1 MSRKIASRICIT
13 LLASLMALAGCASN
27 QHSHS
32 APAPVQSAAPAV
44 PVSPVTPPKV
54 VPPSLVSNV
63 PPMANET
70 SVVLSITVKAD
81 GTVGAVGIIDSSG
94 YTDLD
99 TAAAESVKRFKFAPA
114 TANGKPIDYVLH
126 QTVSY
131 KLGQ

>member
-1 MSRKIASRICIT
+1 MSRKIASGIFIISLIS
-13 LLASLMALAGCASN
+13 LLGLTGCASN

-32 APAPVQSAAPAV
+32 ASVPLSSAAPVA
-44 PVSPVTPPKV
+44 PTTPPKV
-54 VPPSLVSNV
+54 VPPSMISNV
-63 PPMANET
+63 PPLGNET
-70 SVVLSITVKAD
+70 SVVLSVTVKAD

-94 YTDLD
+94 YADLD

-126 QTVSY
+126 QAVSY

>member
-1 MSRKIASRICIT
+1 MSRKIASGICIT
-13 LLASLMALAGCASN
+13 LLASLLGLTGCASN

-32 APAPVQSAAPAV
+32 APASAPAHSAAPVA
-44 PVSPVTPPKV
+44 PTAPPKV
-54 VPPSLVSNV
+54 VPPSMVSNM
-63 PPMANET
+63 PPMGNET
-70 SVVLSITVKAD
+70 SLLLSITVKAD

-94 YTDLD
+94 YADLD
-99 TAAAESVKRFKFAPA
+99 TAAAESVKRLKFAPA

>member
-1 MSRKIASRICIT
+1 
-13 LLASLMALAGCASN
+13 
-27 QHSHS
+27 
-32 APAPVQSAAPAV
+32 
-44 PVSPVTPPKV
+44 PKV

>member
-1 MSRKIASRICIT
+1 MSRKIASGNFIIA
-13 LLASLMALAGCASN
+13 LATMLSLAGCASN
-27 QHSHS
+27 QHSHP
-32 APAPVQSAAPAV
+32 APAASQAAAPAA
-44 PVSPVTPPKV
+44 PAAPPKV

-63 PPMANET
+63 PPMGNET

-94 YTDLD
+94 YADLD
-99 TAAAESVKRFKFAPA
+99 TGAAESVKRFKFAPA

>member
-1 MSRKIASRICIT
+1 MSRKIASGIFTISLIS
-13 LLASLMALAGCASN
+13 LLGLTGCASN

-32 APAPVQSAAPAV
+32 APVPLSSAAPVA
-44 PVSPVTPPKV
+44 PTTPPKV
-54 VPPSLVSNV
+54 VPPSMISNV
-63 PPMANET
+63 PPLGNET
-70 SVVLSITVKAD
+70 SVVLSVTVKAD

-94 YTDLD
+94 YADLD

-126 QTVSY
+126 QAVSY

>member
-1 MSRKIASRICIT
+1 MSRKIASGICIT
-13 LLASLMALAGCASN
+13 LLASLLTLAGCASN
-27 QHSHS
+27 QHSHT
-32 APAPVQSAAPAV
+32 APAPAQSAAP
-44 PVSPVTPPKV
+44 VSPVAPPKV

-63 PPMANET
+63 PPMGNET

>member
-1 MSRKIASRICIT
+1 MSRKIASGIFIIS
-13 LLASLMALAGCASN
+13 LASLLHLAGCAS
-27 QHSHS
+27 HPPVH
-32 APAPVQSAAPAV
+32 PVPVQAAAPL
-44 PVSPVTPPKV
+44 PPMTPPKV

-63 PPMANET
+63 PPLGNDT
-70 SVVLSITVKAD
+70 SVILSITVKSD

-94 YTDLD
+94 YADLD

>member
-1 MSRKIASRICIT
+1 MSRKIASGILVIS
-13 LLASLMALAGCASN
+13 LASLLGLTGCASN
-27 QHSHS
+27 QHSHPS
-32 APAPVQSAAPAV
+32 PAAAQSAAPVA
-44 PVSPVTPPKV
+44 PAASTAPPKV
-54 VPPSLVSNV
+54 VPPSMVSNV
-63 PPMANET
+63 PPLGNET

-94 YTDLD
+94 YADLD

-126 QTVSY
+126 QSLSF

>member
-1 MSRKIASRICIT
+1 MSRKIASGICIT
-13 LLASLMALAGCASN
+13 LLASMLGLAGCASN
-27 QHSHS
+27 QHSHT
-32 APAPVQSAAPAV
+32 APASAQSAA